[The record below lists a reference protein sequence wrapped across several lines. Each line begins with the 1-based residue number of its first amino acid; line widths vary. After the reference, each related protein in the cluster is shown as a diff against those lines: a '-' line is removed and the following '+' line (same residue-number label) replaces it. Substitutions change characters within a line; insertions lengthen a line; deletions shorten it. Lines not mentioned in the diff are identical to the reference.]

1 MSEDDKKVYVFGH
14 TPFKCYR
21 DFLIALILILIALL
35 FPYLAFTG
43 YLKPEDEH
51 LNVWF
56 QRSGSLM
63 VLLSLIAE
71 YLISRLHG
79 AIRPAGF
86 TSQAT
91 EKIRKKL
98 ELPLMVLR
106 YVGAAVAVGGTL
118 IWGYG
123 DIFV

>member
-1 MSEDDKKVYVFGH
+1 MSEEDKKVYVAGY

-21 DFLIALILILIALL
+21 DFLSALILILFALV
-35 FPYLAFTG
+35 FPYLAFAG
-43 YLKPEDEH
+43 YLKPENEQ

-63 VLLSLIAE
+63 ALLSLIAE

-79 AIRPAGF
+79 IIRPAGF
-86 TSQAT
+86 SSRAT
-91 EKIRKKL
+91 EQIREKL
-98 ELPLMVLR
+98 EPPLMVLR